1 MGSYNNM
8 DMDSLIWTYGFIPP
22 YPSCRA
28 SQVARGKE
36 STYNAGDMGSIP
48 RSGRS
53 PRKGKWQPTSVFLP
67 GKSHGQRSLV
77 GYSPG
82 GSKESDM
89 TERLSIHTHRFT
101 GKENQELKFDFSN
114 LIKDRVVKSIDC

>member
-1 MGSYNNM
+1 MLKYRRAGL
-8 DMDSLIWTYGFIPP
+8 DPWVRKIPWRREWQLTPVSL
-22 YPSCRA
+22 
-28 SQVARGKE
+28 
-36 STYNAGDMGSIP
+36 
-48 RSGRS
+48 SGE
-53 PRKGKWQPTSVFLP
+53 
-67 GKSHGQRSLV
+67 SHGQRSLV